1 MPDDYR
7 TATFTPSKI
16 EDIPPTTGGV
26 QRSVSL
32 GTRLRLIGSMA
43 VPDDHGAYHANTIEI
58 HLTTEEDELFYS
70 LTHRI
75 WARYAEALRE
85 SLTP

>member
-1 MPDDYR
+1 
-7 TATFTPSKI
+7 
-16 EDIPPTTGGV
+16 
-26 QRSVSL
+26 
-32 GTRLRLIGSMA
+32 MA